1 MFKRSEFRTTKLET
15 RADEKQEGGKKL
27 VLRGYAILFNTEAM
41 IYDFWEGEIR
51 ETIEPT
57 ALQDTDLTD
66 VYLIGGHNIE
76 PDKVLGRNGVNLRL
90 EIDDIGLF
98 FECELPN
105 TQYAR
110 DVYNLVES
118 GLVDGMSFGFD
129 SDDKIDCET
138 HTRKITKITNL
149 YELSITPFPAYKEA
163 SVIAQKQ
170 KQAEDIQKDVEQAK
184 LDAEEKEQKLKELE
198 DALND

>member
-1 MFKRSEFRTTKLET
+1 MLKRNEFRPTKIET
-15 RADEKQEGGKKL
+15 RVDERQEGGKKL
-27 VLRGYAILFNTEAM
+27 VLRGYAILFNTEAT
-41 IYDFWEGEIR
+41 IYDLLAGEIR

-57 ALQDTDLTD
+57 ALQDTNLTD

-90 EIDDIGLF
+90 EIDDVGLF

-110 DVYNLVES
+110 DIYNLVES

-129 SDDKIDCET
+129 TDAEIDYET
-138 HTRKITKITNL
+138 HTRKITKINNL

-170 KQAEDIQKDVEQAK
+170 KQKEKIQQDAEQAK
-184 LDAEEKEQKLKELE
+184 LDAEAKEQKLKELE